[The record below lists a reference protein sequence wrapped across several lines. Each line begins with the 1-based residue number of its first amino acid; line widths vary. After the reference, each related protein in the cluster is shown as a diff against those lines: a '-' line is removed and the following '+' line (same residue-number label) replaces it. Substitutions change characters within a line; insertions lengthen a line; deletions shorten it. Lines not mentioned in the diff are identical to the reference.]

1 VNSYIIGQEEHRKE
15 ELFMNQ
21 TVIMGIYMVVIIGF
35 SFLLIILPDKKRK
48 KKFAE
53 MMNTLK
59 VNDEIITTGGI
70 IGKVTNIQDDFV
82 IIQSG
87 PDKARIKILKRAIS
101 SIVNNKVE

>member
-1 VNSYIIGQEEHRKE
+1 MNSTII
-15 ELFMNQ
+15 M
-21 TVIMGIYMVVIIGF
+21 IIYFVIILGF

-59 VNDEIITTGGI
+59 VNDEIVTTGGI

-87 PDKARIKILKRAIS
+87 PDKARIKILKRAVS
-101 SIVNNKVE
+101 SIVNNKAE

>member
-1 VNSYIIGQEEHRKE
+1 MVIYFIII
-15 ELFMNQ
+15 LA
-21 TVIMGIYMVVIIGF
+21 F
-35 SFLLIILPDKKRK
+35 SFLIIILPDKKRK

-59 VNDEIITTGGI
+59 VNDEIVTTGGI

-101 SIVNNKVE
+101 SIVNNKAE